1 VVIPLTASVHGATG
15 LISSDVAYEYG
26 KSDPL
31 IVPADLKRVNA
42 NFTELVE
49 KAYRDLSSAGFEIS
63 DIEISRSVDMR
74 YRYQVHELNVPFPT
88 GQSEITE
95 KDMTDLYSR
104 FDELYEKSYGKGSG
118 YREAGKEVITFRMTA
133 RGQLRRPRVRS
144 QPTEKGNQDQAVK
157 EQRDVY
163 FEEYRDFVKTRIF
176 DFERLKPGIEI
187 SGPAVI
193 ETPVTTIVANPR
205 DRAIV
210 DEFHNV
216 RLFVG
221 V

>member
-1 VVIPLTASVHGATG
+1 
-15 LISSDVAYEYG
+15 
-26 KSDPL
+26 
-31 IVPADLKRVNA
+31 
-42 NFTELVE
+42 
-49 KAYRDLSSAGFEIS
+49 
-63 DIEISRSVDMR
+63 
-74 YRYQVHELNVPFPT
+74 VHELNVPFPT

>member
-1 VVIPLTASVHGATG
+1 
-15 LISSDVAYEYG
+15 
-26 KSDPL
+26 
-31 IVPADLKRVNA
+31 
-42 NFTELVE
+42 
-49 KAYRDLSSAGFEIS
+49 
-63 DIEISRSVDMR
+63 M
-74 YRYQVHELNVPFPT
+74 
-88 GQSEITE
+88 
-95 KDMTDLYSR
+95 
-104 FDELYEKSYGKGSG
+104 
-118 YREAGKEVITFRMTA
+118 
-133 RGQLRRPRVRS
+133 RS

-163 FEEYRDFVKTRIF
+163 FEEYRDFVKTKIF